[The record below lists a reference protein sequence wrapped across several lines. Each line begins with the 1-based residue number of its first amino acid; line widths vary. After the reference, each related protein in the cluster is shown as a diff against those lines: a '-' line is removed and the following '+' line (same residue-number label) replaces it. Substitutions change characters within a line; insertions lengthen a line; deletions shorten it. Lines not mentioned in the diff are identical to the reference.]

1 MGALIHLAKNQFY
14 SADKGNSI
22 MLEIENVVLLIVDI
36 QGNLAHLMHGKE
48 LLFKNVQKLI
58 KGIQALGIPI
68 LWVEQNPQGLG
79 PTIPEISDILPD
91 IQPISKMSFSSCR
104 NDRFV
109 QALNALNRKQVLIA
123 GIEAHVC
130 VYQTAV
136 DLVDMKYEVQVVT
149 DAVSSRNVG
158 NKEIGLQRM
167 RDYGVGWT
175 SIETA
180 LFELLKV
187 AEGRQFREVLK
198 IVK

>member
-1 MGALIHLAKNQFY
+1 
-14 SADKGNSI
+14 
-22 MLEIENVVLLIVDI
+22 MLKTENVILLIVDI

-48 LLFKNVQKLI
+48 LLFNNVQKLI
-58 KGIQALGIPI
+58 KGIQVLKIPI

-79 PTIPEISDILPD
+79 PTIPEIADILSN

-109 QALNALNRKQVLIA
+109 QALKTLNRRQVLIA

-130 VYQTAV
+130 VYQTAA
-136 DLVDMKYEVQVVT
+136 DLVDLGYEVQVVT
-149 DAVSSRNVG
+149 DAVSSRNFE
-158 NKEIGLQRM
+158 NREIGLQKM
-167 RDYGVGWT
+167 RDSSVSWT
-175 SIETA
+175 SVETA

-187 AEGRQFREVLK
+187 AEGEQFREIIK

>member
-1 MGALIHLAKNQFY
+1 
-14 SADKGNSI
+14 
-22 MLEIENVVLLIVDI
+22 MLKTENTTLLIIDI

-58 KGIQALGIPI
+58 NGIQVLGIPI
-68 LWVEQNPQGLG
+68 LRVEQNPQGLG
-79 PTIPEISDILPD
+79 PTIPEIADILSN

-104 NDRFV
+104 NDDFL
-109 QALNALNRKQVLIA
+109 QALNALNRKQVLTA

-130 VYQTAV
+130 VYQTAA
-136 DLVDMKYEVQVVT
+136 DLVDIGYEVQVVT
-149 DAVSSRNVG
+149 DAISSRSVE

-167 RDYGVGWT
+167 RDSGVSLT
-175 SIETA
+175 SVETA

-187 AEGRQFREVLK
+187 AEGEQFKEILK

>member
-1 MGALIHLAKNQFY
+1 
-14 SADKGNSI
+14 
-22 MLEIENVVLLIVDI
+22 MLKIENTTLLIIDI

-58 KGIQALGIPI
+58 KGIQILGIPI

-79 PTIPEISDILPD
+79 PTIPEIADILSN
-91 IQPISKMSFSSCR
+91 IQPIRKMSFSSCR
-104 NDRFV
+104 NDDFL

-130 VYQTAV
+130 VYQTAADIV
-136 DLVDMKYEVQVVT
+136 DIGYEVQVVT
-149 DAVSSRNVG
+149 DAVSSRNVE

-167 RDYGVGWT
+167 KDSGVSLT
-175 SIETA
+175 SVETA

-187 AEGRQFREVLK
+187 AEGEPFKEILK